1 MCSWWQVVE
10 NNPCREFPRHP
21 IGWKQSPGSWET
33 SADFAALPMLL
44 PTLTSLTRCRNIPG
58 PEIIAGTRP
67 SSEHPGFGDTRSQLP
82 VRGADNSRL
91 PIYPA
96 RYHPP
101 SFLCPPPHSSLTLPL
116 TWSMARTKQ
125 TARNSTGGK
134 AKIKLLGN
142 PTRTLRSHAS
152 RSRDTSRSPRVTPDV
167 EMAEEPAP
175 DLGVPL
181 VTDNDTDQVS
191 GYLPRYY
198 RLIISPVV
206 PSLQ

>member
-1 MCSWWQVVE
+1 MCLWWQVVE

-44 PTLTSLTRCRNIPG
+44 LTLTSLTRCRNIPG

-67 SSEHPGFGDTRSQLP
+67 SSEHPGFGDTHSQLP

-101 SFLCPPPHSSLTLPL
+101 LSSVLPLTLPL
-116 TWSMARTKQ
+116 
-125 TARNSTGGK
+125 
-134 AKIKLLGN
+134 LF
-142 PTRTLRSHAS
+142 
-152 RSRDTSRSPRVTPDV
+152 
-167 EMAEEPAP
+167 
-175 DLGVPL
+175 
-181 VTDNDTDQVS
+181 
-191 GYLPRYY
+191 
-198 RLIISPVV
+198 
-206 PSLQ
+206 PSLGQWHEQSKLQETRLVERPRSNSLGTQHEHFAHMLHAPEIHLAPHGLLLMLRWLKSQPQIWVCHWLPTMILTR